1 MTDPNH
7 IKLAQAWADLYEK
20 RTKDIADSSVP
31 LNPYDMVPEYRVSS
45 TELRDMGKE
54 KFNIPLSEW
63 TDMEWVDGF
72 MKESLKVAI
81 NRGFGDY
88 LFRVLDVTLSGSSL
102 SKDRAKRLLGP
113 TLYQKGRKIAKAW
126 KADEEKKEFDEL
138 WKEGR

>member
-7 IKLAQAWADLYEK
+7 IKLAKAWADLYEK
-20 RTKDIADSSVP
+20 RTKDILDPSVP

-72 MKESLKVAI
+72 MKESLKEAI
-81 NRGFGDY
+81 SRRFGDY
-88 LFRVLDVTLSGSSL
+88 LYRVLDVTLSGSSL

>member
-20 RTKDIADSSVP
+20 RTKDIADSSVS

-45 TELRDMGKE
+45 TELRDIGKE
-54 KFNIPLSEW
+54 QFNIPLSEW

-72 MKESLKVAI
+72 MKESLKAAI

-88 LFRVLDVTLSGSSL
+88 LFRSLDVNLSGSSL
-102 SKDRAKRLLGP
+102 SKDRAKRLLGLA
-113 TLYQKGRKIAKAW
+113 LYRKGRKIAKAW
-126 KADEEKKEFDEL
+126 ESSEEERDFDEL

>member
-7 IKLAQAWADLYEK
+7 IKLAQAWADLYEE
-20 RTKDIADSSVP
+20 RTKAIVDSSVA

-45 TELRDMGKE
+45 TELRSMGKE
-54 KFNIPLSEW
+54 KFNIPTSEW
-63 TDMEWVDGF
+63 LEEEWVEGF
-72 MKESLKVAI
+72 SRESMKEAI

-88 LFRVLDVTLSGSSL
+88 LFDYLDVDQPGATI

-113 TLYQKGRKIAKAW
+113 TLYRKGRKIAKAW